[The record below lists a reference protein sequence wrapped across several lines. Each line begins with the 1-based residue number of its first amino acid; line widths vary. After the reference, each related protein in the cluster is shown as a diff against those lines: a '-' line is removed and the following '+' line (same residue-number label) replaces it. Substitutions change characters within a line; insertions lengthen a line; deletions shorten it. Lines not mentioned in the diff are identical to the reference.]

1 MQGNADSGS
10 LLTAT
15 LAEFTALRGEIKD
28 RADTAYTLLNINIT
42 ATTAVAGFVLTG
54 KADPA
59 LLLILPLLSPA
70 LGMLFVDHSYNIA
83 NLGQYINLKL
93 RPLVAQAVG
102 NAQVLGYEEFVRQ
115 YEQKRILRFLPL
127 GVPLTL
133 LFAAPPFAALLFTWR
148 LTDRWL
154 RALWVAGLLLFLAF
168 IALWLVFLLAPY
180 RPKPKT

>member
-1 MQGNADSGS
+1 MRSVFRRRTTS
-10 LLTAT
+10 
-15 LAEFTALRGEIKD
+15 RGVTSSVSIPGEKICCQWCSV
-28 RADTAYTLLNINIT
+28 
-42 ATTAVAGFVLTG
+42 TTAVAGFVLTG

-154 RALWVAGLLLFLAF
+154 RALWVAGLLLFIVF